1 MAGKGN
7 VRTKR
12 ALVIF
17 GALVVAGIVACD
29 VERKD
34 RAQVGGT
41 GSQGARTVAAAP
53 APSVEPSATVLISD
67 PQPVE
72 EPVLERRLPENV
84 TYGDAEAVFRSGDY
98 AEAALLFEAYAQRR
112 PENPWGHYM
121 QGISLWRARDHAGAE
136 AALRRTLEVDSTHT
150 KGLLNLARVLLEQ
163 GKASDALDYAEK
175 VVVLEPES
183 GQGWRVLGNAHAD
196 LGMVDEAVSA
206 YRRAIVLDHRD
217 AWTMNNL
224 GLLMIREG
232 RYEDALPPL
241 ARATELRPDVA
252 VFQNNLGVALERTG
266 HPAEAVVA
274 VRAALDA
281 DPGYEKAR
289 VSLERVEPK
298 VAQTTSPE
306 PLDLTRLAGTF
317 SEEIERWKQ
326 MAREELEEKTVG
338 AETVGSETVTGEATE
353 RDG

>member
-1 MAGKGN
+1 MTGKQQGN

-17 GALVVAGIVACD
+17 GVLVALGIAACD

-34 RAQVGGT
+34 RAQVGGSE
-41 GSQGARTVAAAP
+41 SQGMRTVAAAP
-53 APSVEPSATVLISD
+53 APSVEPGAVVPVSD

-72 EPVLERRLPENV
+72 PPVVERRLPENV
-84 TYGDAEAVFRSGDY
+84 TYSDAEKVFRSGDY
-98 AEAALLFEAYAQRR
+98 AGAALLFEAYAQRR

-121 QGISLWRARDHAGAE
+121 LGISLWRAGDHEGAA

-163 GKASDALDYAEK
+163 GKASDALEYAEK
-175 VVVLEPES
+175 VVTLEPES

-196 LGMVDEAVSA
+196 LGMVDEAVSD
-206 YRRAIVLDHRD
+206 YRRALVLDHRD

-232 RYEDALPPL
+232 RYEEALPPL

-266 HPAEAVVA
+266 HLAEAVVA
-274 VRAALDA
+274 FRAALDA
-281 DPGYEKAR
+281 NPDYAKAR

-317 SEEIERWKQ
+317 AEEIERWKQ
-326 MAREELEEKTVG
+326 MAQEEQEQQKTVG
-338 AETVGSETVTGEATE
+338 PETVMGEV
-353 RDG
+353 RGQDG